1 MCWRKFKLKPSKPTV
16 YIYLPWHVSH
26 CANQPLENILPL
38 QKPSGFCQHVLL
50 LVIIS
55 LVFILLFIFPLFI
68 ISLVIILCLVLVFQ
82 LHMIENIWKLPG
94 ILPKCTFFLW
104 LKIQTKIHFHFFV
117 TLPTRLR
124 SKSSVSRKSSNSMR
138 TEMHSPEQK
147 IQVKCRPEIVLILCR
162 NPRTREQKIWVAAFV
177 LERSK
182 EICLTWPD
190 GPTQNISVGNAANG
204 SHSHSPS

>member
-1 MCWRKFKLKPSKPTV
+1 MTAYSRSAPTNPLR
-16 YIYLPWHVSH
+16 IYSHSRNHQVSV
-26 CANQPLENILPL
+26 IM
-38 QKPSGFCQHVLL
+38 SSSLL
-50 LVIIS
+50 S
-55 LVFILLFIFPLFI
+55 L
-68 ISLVIILCLVLVFQ
+68 SLSSLSLSSFSLSSFS
-82 LHMIENIWKLPG
+82 
-94 ILPKCTFFLW
+94 FS
-104 LKIQTKIHFHFFV
+104 KIQTKFHFFV

-138 TEMHSPEQK
+138 AEMHSPEQK

>member
-1 MCWRKFKLKPSKPTV
+1 MCRSAPTNPLR
-16 YIYLPWHVSH
+16 IYSHSRNHQVSV
-26 CANQPLENILPL
+26 NM
-38 QKPSGFCQHVLL
+38 SS
-50 LVIIS
+50 S
-55 LVFILLFIFPLFI
+55 LSSF
-68 ISLVIILCLVLVFQ
+68 SLSSFS
-82 LHMIENIWKLPG
+82 
-94 ILPKCTFFLW
+94 FS
-104 LKIQTKIHFHFFV
+104 KIQTKFHFFV

-124 SKSSVSRKSSNSMR
+124 SKSSDSRKSSNSMR
-138 TEMHSPEQK
+138 AEMHSPEQK